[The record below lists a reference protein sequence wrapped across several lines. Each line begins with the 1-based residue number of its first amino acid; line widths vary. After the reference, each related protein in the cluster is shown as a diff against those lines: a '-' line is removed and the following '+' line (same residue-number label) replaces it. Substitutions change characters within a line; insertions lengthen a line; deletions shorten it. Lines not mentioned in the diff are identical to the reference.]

1 MPIAFWP
8 RTRIGWVAA
17 LSFILFA
24 VLYIIN
30 GYMLK
35 VSGYG
40 QWWLSE
46 VLPYYGYSLGV
57 TVFAS
62 SIGGVIALFGRDNA
76 WTVCAATLPIFGFV
90 FVRTMIVVLNVLYL

>member
-1 MPIAFWP
+1 MAPSFWP

-17 LSFILFA
+17 VSFISFV

-40 QWWLSE
+40 EWWLAD
-46 VLPYYGYSLGV
+46 VLPFYGLSLGA

-76 WTVCAATLPIFGFV
+76 WTVRAATLPIFGFV
-90 FVRTMIVVLNVLYL
+90 FVRIMIMVLNALHL